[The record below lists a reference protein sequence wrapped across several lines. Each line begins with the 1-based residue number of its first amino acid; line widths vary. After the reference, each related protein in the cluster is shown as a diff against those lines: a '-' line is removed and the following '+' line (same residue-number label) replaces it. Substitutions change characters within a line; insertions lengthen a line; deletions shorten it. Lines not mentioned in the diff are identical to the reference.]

1 MRELR
6 ELRVLRSDRL
16 RNKCAMTGKRH
27 PELNSGLKENIF
39 TDTDFSRFTS
49 HFSLKRT
56 AFTLAEGATHV
67 AHWNNSRKIAF
78 TLAEVL
84 ITLGIIGVV
93 AAMTMPTLINQTN
106 EKETVVKLKK
116 VYSILQN
123 AYKMA
128 ELENSEITNWYSS
141 SGTQKDNMAMF
152 YNNLKPYL
160 KIAKDCGDK
169 SGCLTEGPI
178 KTLDGRDY
186 NDYNNNSNEYKFIL
200 TDGTTMWFF
209 WNGGNACTPDT
220 DECGNI
226 KVDINGKKGKYAFG
240 RDVFIFDITPKGIV
254 PAGMQGTTGASFED
268 RCNMSKKTDANG
280 YGCTAWVL
288 HNENLDYLHCNDLS
302 WDGKHSCR
310 DKVNK

>member
-1 MRELR
+1 M
-6 ELRVLRSDRL
+6 
-16 RNKCAMTGKRH
+16 K
-27 PELNSGLKENIF
+27 LKF
-39 TDTDFSRFTS
+39 Y
-49 HFSLKRT
+49 

-200 TDGTTMWFF
+200 TDGTTMWFY

-280 YGCTAWVL
+280 YGCTAWVF

>member
-1 MRELR
+1 MREF
-6 ELRVLRSDRL
+6 RVLRSDRL

-27 PELNSGLKENIF
+27 LELNSGLKENIF

-78 TLAEVL
+78 TLSEVL

-141 SGTQKDNMAMF
+141 SGTQKDNMAIF

-186 NDYNNNSNEYKFIL
+186 GDYNNTPNEYKFIL
-200 TDGTTMWFF
+200 TDGTTMWFY
-209 WNGGNACTPDT
+209 WSGGNACTPDT

-240 RDVFIFDITPKGIV
+240 RDVFIFVITPKGIV
-254 PAGMQGTTGASFED
+254 PAGMRGTTVASFENK
-268 RCNMSKKTDANG
+268 CNMSKKTDANG

-288 HNENLDYLHCNDLS
+288 QNENLDYLHCNDLS

>member
-6 ELRVLRSDRL
+6 ELRVLKSDRL

-56 AFTLAEGATHV
+56 
-67 AHWNNSRKIAF
+67 AF

-141 SGTQKDNMAMF
+141 SDTPKDNMAMF

-160 KIAKDCGDK
+160 KIAKDCEDK

-200 TDGTTMWFF
+200 TDGTTMWFY

-240 RDVFIFDITPKGIV
+240 RDVFIFNITPKGIV
-254 PAGMQGTTGASFED
+254 PAGMQGVTAQSFED
-268 RCNMSKKTDANG
+268 TCNMSKKSDANG

>member
-1 MRELR
+1 MREF
-6 ELRVLRSDRL
+6 RVLRSDRL

-39 TDTDFSRFTS
+39 TDTYFSRFTS

-78 TLAEVL
+78 TLSEVL

-200 TDGTTMWFF
+200 TDGTTMWF
-209 WNGGNACTPDT
+209 WWSGGNACTPDT

-240 RDVFIFDITPKGIV
+240 RDVFIFNITPKGIV
-254 PAGMQGTTGASFED
+254 PAGMQGATAQSFED
-268 RCNMSKKTDANG
+268 TCNMSKKTDANG

-288 HNENLDYLHCNDLS
+288 HNENLDYLHCDDLS